1 MVNFISS
8 NKDRIRWGFNMS
20 EQTQDTNIQFVVGV
34 LSASIKIGNAMLV
47 HMKGV
52 RIPTRPRP
60 KHSTPDA

>member
-1 MVNFISS
+1 
-8 NKDRIRWGFNMS
+8 MS